1 MIAGDD
7 QQRASLG
14 IRVVRLS
21 SLRGNIDR
29 MRAHGTGEAD
39 ARIQIIE
46 WNDELFEKQCK
57 PDVDDYILYKKIYI

>member
-1 MIAGDD
+1 MTNNVPLLAYELCG
-7 QQRASLG
+7 
-14 IRVVRLS
+14 S